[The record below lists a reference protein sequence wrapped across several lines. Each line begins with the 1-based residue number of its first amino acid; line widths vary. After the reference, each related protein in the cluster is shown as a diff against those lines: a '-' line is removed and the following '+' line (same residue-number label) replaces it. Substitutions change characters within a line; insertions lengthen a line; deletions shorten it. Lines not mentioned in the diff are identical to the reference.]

1 MASRSPFGDADS
13 DEDDDWLNDVAPAAS
28 EDVGNASWLSD
39 SEVRAGTGASES
51 SSMPRAPEEARAVG
65 NAERREETVIAR
77 EATETSA
84 FGAVTPRAFGSPR
97 ATTPTARQTPAFQTT
112 PASPSAQEVEP
123 SAESGFVE
131 VSNGDLGAVRRRR
144 GG

>member
-51 SSMPRAPEEARAVG
+51 SSVPRAPEEARAVG
-65 NAERREETVIAR
+65 NVERERREETVIAR
-77 EATETSA
+77 EAMTRA
-84 FGAVTPRAFGSPR
+84 PRIFGPRLSFPLSLPL
-97 ATTPTARQTPAFQTT
+97 PPS
-112 PASPSAQEVEP
+112 ASPKS
-123 SAESGFVE
+123 
-131 VSNGDLGAVRRRR
+131 R
-144 GG
+144 

>member
-51 SSMPRAPEEARAVG
+51 SSVPRAPEEAREVG
-65 NAERREETVIAR
+65 NGSERREETVLLLR
-77 EATETSA
+77 FLLPPTH
-84 FGAVTPRAFGSPR
+84 GVTNRIY
-97 ATTPTARQTPAFQTT
+97 
-112 PASPSAQEVEP
+112 
-123 SAESGFVE
+123 
-131 VSNGDLGAVRRRR
+131 
-144 GG
+144 